1 MKIVYGTS
9 NQSKLAFMRKRL
21 EGLDVEIIGLDTID
35 KALTEPEE
43 TGKNPSDNA
52 YIKAMSY
59 YHQLKIPV
67 MSADSGLFFE
77 GVAEEDQ
84 PGVFIKRIHGKDLS
98 GKEMVH
104 YYSSLAQ
111 KYGGKLVARYKN
123 ALCLVVGEDTHYM
136 LEEAA
141 LESEPFY
148 IVSKP
153 HNHYEEGFP
162 LNCLSVEIST
172 NQYYYDLET
181 VKDKY
186 ERTDFDHNIRAFI
199 EGHI

>member
-9 NQSKLAFMRKRL
+9 NQSKLSFMRKRL
-21 EGLDVEIIGLDTID
+21 EGLAVEIIGLDSID
-35 KALTEPEE
+35 MTLSEPDE

-52 YIKAMSY
+52 YIKARGY
-59 YHQLKIPV
+59 YQQLKMPV

-77 GVAEEDQ
+77 GAAEEDQ
-84 PGVFIKRIHGKDLS
+84 PGVFIKRIHGKDLN

-104 YYSSLAQ
+104 YYSNLAE
-111 KYGGKLVARYKN
+111 KYGGKLLARYKN

-136 LEEAA
+136 LEESA

-148 IVSKP
+148 IVAKP
-153 HNHYEEGFP
+153 HHHYEEGFP
-162 LNCLSVEIST
+162 LNSLSVDIST
-172 NQYYYDLET
+172 MQYYYDLDT
-181 VKDKY
+181 IKDKY
-186 ERTDFDHNIRAFI
+186 ERTDFDNNIRAFI